1 MTFDP
6 RTFSSQQDM
15 RDSKWHAPGSEE
27 IAAQFKKAA
36 DLVYK
41 YNQSHPLDT
50 ELRHALQRELLHPES
65 EVGEIRTPMVIEYGN
80 NVKLGKDVFI
90 NYGLTIL
97 DTAMVTIGDGC
108 MLGPNVEIIT
118 VTHPVDDY
126 EMRAG
131 GWEIAHPVTIGK
143 NVWFGAGVTVLP
155 GVTIGDNAV
164 IGARSVV
171 TSDIPANTI
180 AVGTPARV
188 VREADPERA
197 AKERAQLPEGV
208 PLDVFEFMKSQ
219 DV

>member
-6 RTFSSQQDM
+6 STYSSQQDM
-15 RDSKWHAPGSEE
+15 RDGKWHAPGSTS
-27 IAAQFKKAA
+27 IAEQFKKAA

-50 ELRHALQRELLHPES
+50 QTRHAIQRELLHPDS

-80 NVKLGKDVFI
+80 NVKLGKNVFI

-97 DTAMVTIGDGC
+97 DTAMVEIGDGC

-131 GWEIAHPVTIGK
+131 GWEIAHKVTIGK

-171 TSDIPANTI
+171 TKDIPANAI
-180 AVGTPARV
+180 AVGSPARV
-188 VREADPERA
+188 VRMADPERA
-197 AKERAQLPEGV
+197 ASERAQLEDGV
-208 PLDVFEFMKSQ
+208 PVDVFGFMEKN
-219 DV
+219 V